1 MKKFYFILCLAI
13 ASLTQLQAQAPQ
25 GFNYQATVRNSTGD
39 LIVNTNVYFKFNIM
53 QGSQTSLPV
62 FTEIHYVP
70 TDDLGQV
77 NLVIGQ
83 GTAIDGMFSE
93 LDWSLGSYYLGIELD
108 TGNGYVAM
116 GTTQLLSVPYALYAE
131 NAGNGDQ
138 GIPALE
144 SVLSQNNSANNQQI
158 KDLQD
163 PTDAQDAVTKAYA
176 ETILSSQEL
185 MNFNDW
191 TTNLIDQDN
200 IILQL
205 ETNSFVFINGNNPV
219 LVFPETA
226 QEFDVIYFYAFR
238 PSDLASGDFFTNI
251 KANGS
256 TIIVNNA
263 GDETWTSGPDD
274 YLVGRLFE
282 GLHMAIFVQGSWRF
296 HFSNFLCVTTSIDN
310 SLLWYPDNDLDGYG
324 DYTWNVG
331 VSSSCP
337 PDSEGWVNNNEDC
350 NDHNPDANPDAIEIC
365 DGIDNNCDG
374 VIDEG
379 FEMTTWYYDQDG
391 DGYGNYLDPGFE
403 ATCPN
408 GDFNQY
414 VNNNEDC
421 DDSLNYVYPGAPE
434 LLDGIDNNCDGQI
447 DEGVA
452 CDISTLY
459 MVGDAT
465 NNGWNWANPVELN
478 CNSGVSTAIAQLN
491 NANDIT
497 SSVANF
503 RFFTIEND
511 FGSGRNYYWYANNG
525 YDIDPLL
532 ALADDIDDNFE
543 FVGTSGL
550 YQITVDD
557 VNLSI
562 DLSGPLENQLSN
574 GDFELGSDSWIV
586 GVDDNAPAPIV
597 TESNGNNHYSVNVI
611 SAGNPYDVN
620 VSQKL
625 EIIANTTYTLIFDA
639 WSDTDRSIVSG
650 IGLSASPW
658 DASTSTQNITTQRRT
673 YTTTL
678 TPYFGDPQARV
689 LFDLGADIGSV
700 NIDNVYLIIN

>member
-1 MKKFYFILCLAI
+1 MKKFYTILCLTI
-13 ASLTQLQAQAPQ
+13 ALLTEFQAQAPQ
-25 GFNYQATVRNSTGD
+25 GFNYQATVRNSAGD

-108 TGNGYVAM
+108 TGNGYLVM

-138 GIPALE
+138 GIPTLE

-176 ETILSSQEL
+176 ETILSSQGL

-200 IILQL
+200 ITLQL

-238 PSDLASGDFFTNI
+238 PSDLESGDFYTNI

-256 TIIVNNA
+256 TIITNNG

-274 YLVGRLFE
+274 YLLGRLFE

-296 HFSNFLCVTTSIDN
+296 SFSNFLCVTPSIDN

-324 DYTWNVG
+324 NYLGYEIGN
-331 VSSSCP
+331 CP
-337 PDSEGWVNNNEDC
+337 PLYGGGW
-350 NDHNPDANPDAIEIC
+350 
-365 DGIDNNCDG
+365 
-374 VIDEG
+374 
-379 FEMTTWYYDQDG
+379 
-391 DGYGNYLDPGFE
+391 
-403 ATCPN
+403 
-408 GDFNQY
+408 

-447 DEGVA
+447 DEGVS
-452 CDISTLY
+452 CDISSLY
-459 MVGDAT
+459 MIGNAT
-465 NNGWNWANPVELN
+465 NNGWSWENPVELN

-497 SSVANF
+497 SSISNF

-532 ALADDIDDNFE
+532 GLSDDNDDNFE

-562 DLSGPLENQLSN
+562 DISGPLENQLSN
-574 GDFELGSDSWIV
+574 GDFELGSVSWIV

-611 SAGNPYDVN
+611 SAVNPYDVN